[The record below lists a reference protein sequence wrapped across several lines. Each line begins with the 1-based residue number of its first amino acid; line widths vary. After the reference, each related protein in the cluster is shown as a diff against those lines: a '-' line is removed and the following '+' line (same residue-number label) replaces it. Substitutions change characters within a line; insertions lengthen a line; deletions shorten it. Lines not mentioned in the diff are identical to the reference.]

1 MISAS
6 VERSAARCASFAILL
21 FCAAL
26 ILVPP
31 TAAQNDDPYPAGPEG
46 GNKLAAALRS
56 MRPEENSRWQGQLK
70 ITRNRQTLV
79 VPAGSE
85 VLVDGANWKVIY
97 TAQAT
102 DKTAAEKLIVVHST
116 NGPNQYFYARASSPS
131 AVPGEPKSL
140 GAAEIDFPFASSD
153 FWLSDL
159 GFEFYHWP
167 DQRCLKGEMRRGR
180 PCYVL
185 ESRNPNPAPQGY
197 SRVVSWIDRESAA
210 KDGGGIILAEAY
222 GPDNRKLK
230 EFSLGP
236 FTKVNGH
243 WELKWMEIV
252 NVRANSRTRLEFDLD
267 SK

>member
-1 MISAS
+1 MISAP
-6 VERSAARCASFAILL
+6 VERSPARRAPLSILF

-26 ILVPP
+26 FLALPVP
-31 TAAQNDDPYPAGPEG
+31 AQDGEPYPVGPEG
-46 GNKLAAALRS
+46 GSKLAAALRS

-70 ITRNRQTLV
+70 ITRNRQTLL
-79 VPAGSE
+79 VPAASE
-85 VLVDGANWKVIY
+85 VIADGPAWKAVY
-97 TAQAT
+97 AAESTG
-102 DKTAAEKLIVVHST
+102 KTGAEKLIVVHST
-116 NGPNQYFYARASSPS
+116 NGPNEYFYAKAVSPS
-131 AVPGEPKSL
+131 AAPGEPKPLS
-140 GAAEIDFPFASSD
+140 AAEIDLPFANSD
-153 FWLSDL
+153 FWLPDL

-185 ESRNPNPAPQGY
+185 ESRNPSPAPQGY
-197 SRVVSWIDRESAA
+197 SRIVSWIDREGAA

-236 FTKVNGH
+236 FTKVKGH